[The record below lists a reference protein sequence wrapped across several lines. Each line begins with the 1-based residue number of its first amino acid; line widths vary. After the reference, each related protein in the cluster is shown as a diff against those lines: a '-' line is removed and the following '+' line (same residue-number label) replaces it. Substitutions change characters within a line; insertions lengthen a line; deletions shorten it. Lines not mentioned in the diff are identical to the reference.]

1 MLILSRRCPS
11 GLCGNQ
17 RARKDGTMARHQR
30 REPPEQLVCS
40 GTGRPAAVR
49 VLEDGRDPIGVRACT
64 RCQDAPAL
72 PHDDLCVDCQAEIA
86 GVG

>member
-1 MLILSRRCPS
+1 MLI
-11 GLCGNQ
+11 Q
-17 RARKDGTMARHQR
+17 DR

-40 GTGRPAAVR
+40 GTGRPAVVR

-64 RCQDAPAL
+64 RCLDAPAIL
-72 PHDDLCVDCQAEIA
+72 HQDLCVDCQAEIA